1 MMRRAEG
8 ADEDGMMLVELLVG
22 MVLMSIISLIVFDG
36 IVGGFKAQRGLQQK
50 GDALTAVRTVAQRV
64 LRQVR
69 EATPIHSATAQQ
81 LVIAHADNN
90 GGTVCTR
97 WDFVT
102 TGSTAKL
109 TQTVATDTSCSAWG
123 AATTI
128 IDNLDASVLPFG
140 YGHKAQWSAPSG
152 VTVTTIDPATCII
165 GGTSPVKYSRYC
177 IGTVTLHLTKL
188 VTGHTPVVVDSTI
201 DVRNPS

>member
-1 MMRRAEG
+1 MTRRSEG
-8 ADEDGMMLVELLVG
+8 SGDNGMMLVELLVG

-36 IVGGFKAQRGLQQK
+36 IVGGFKAQRGLQEK
-50 GDALTAVRTVAQRV
+50 GDALTQVRTVAQRV

-81 LVIAHADNN
+81 LIVAHADNT
-90 GGTVCTR
+90 GGTVCMK
-97 WDFVT
+97 WDFVAA
-102 TGSTAKL
+102 GSTAKL
-109 TQTVATDTSCSAWG
+109 TQSVATDAACSAWG
-123 AATTI
+123 TSTTV

-140 YGHKAQWSAPSG
+140 YGHKAQWTAPSG
-152 VTVTTIDPATCII
+152 VSVQTIDPATCII